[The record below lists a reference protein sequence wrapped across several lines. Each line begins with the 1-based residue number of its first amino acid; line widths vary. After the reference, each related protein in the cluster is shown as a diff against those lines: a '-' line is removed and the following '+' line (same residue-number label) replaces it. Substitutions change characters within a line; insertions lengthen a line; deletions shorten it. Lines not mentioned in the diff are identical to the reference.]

1 MSAPEAGAILPRAPA
16 PGSPVFAE
24 AWHAEVLAIAH
35 ALTRAGMFTAAEWA
49 EALGAE
55 IRRGETAG
63 APDSDENY
71 YRAALAAL
79 ERLAGARSPETGISL
94 ESRVE
99 AWRRAYLNT
108 PHGRPVT
115 LAAGAGPVENRH
127 DHDHHHRH
135 DHRHDR

>member
-1 MSAPEAGAILPRAPA
+1 MLPREPA
-16 PGSPVFAE
+16 PGAPVFAE
-24 AWHAEVLAIAH
+24 PWQAEVLAIAH
-35 ALTRAGMFTAAEWA
+35 ALTRAGMFTAGEWA

-55 IRRGETAG
+55 IRRSSETGE
-63 APDSDENY
+63 PDSDDGY

-79 ERLAGARSPETGISL
+79 ERLAGAGSPETGASL
-94 ESRVE
+94 DERVE

-115 LAAGAGPVENRH
+115 LAARAGPVDNHGHAR
-127 DHDHHHRH
+127 DHSRAH